1 VLVKLKLASLLRLV
15 SKMDKPSY
23 FAILT
28 ADVRYDKTLKPL
40 ARLLYAEITALCN
53 QEGYCWAGNQYFAD
67 LYEVDKNTVSGW
79 IGQLK
84 TRGYITV
91 QLEYKE
97 GTKQILKRY
106 IRINGE
112 GINKIIDTSLQ
123 KDRYPIN
130 EIIEVNS
137 TDNNTINNKTNK
149 GVRFTPPS
157 VEQVMEYCN
166 HRNNGKG
173 NGINA
178 QTFIDFYQAK
188 GWMIGKSK
196 MKDWKASVRTWE
208 KNRQPTKKDKKKEG
222 TIKGRSIQEKLT
234 DTSWANL

>member
-1 VLVKLKLASLLRLV
+1 
-15 SKMDKPSY
+15 MEKPSY

-53 QEGYCWAGNQYFAD
+53 KEGYCWAGNQYFAD

-97 GTKQILKRY
+97 GTKQILNRY

-112 GINKIIDTSLQ
+112 GIHKIIDTSLQ
-123 KDRYPIN
+123 KDGYPIN
-130 EIIEVNS
+130 EIIEVNK
-137 TDNNTINNKTNK
+137 TINNTFNNTVNNK
-149 GVRFTPPS
+149 DYFS
-157 VEQVMEYCN
+157 Q
-166 HRNNGKG
+166 
-173 NGINA
+173 
-178 QTFIDFYQAK
+178 FWDFYPRKAGKESARKAWGKLQPNEELMALIANNIQERIDK
-188 GWMIGKSK
+188 GEWRKDNKSYILHASTFLNQKRWEDEVLEKQHEKSK
-196 MKDWKASVRTWE
+196 S
-208 KNRQPTKKDKKKEG
+208 
-222 TIKGRSIQEKLT
+222 T
-234 DTSWANL
+234 DTAGSKWLNLEADF

>member
-1 VLVKLKLASLLRLV
+1 
-15 SKMDKPSY
+15 MEKPSY

-53 QEGYCWAGNQYFAD
+53 KEGYCWAGNQYFAD

-91 QLEYKE
+91 QLDYKE
-97 GTKQILKRY
+97 GTKQILNRY

-112 GINKIIDTSLQ
+112 GIHKIIDTSLQ
-123 KDRYPIN
+123 KDGYPIN
-130 EIIEVNS
+130 EIIEVNKKI
-137 TDNNTINNKTNK
+137 NNKTNNKTNK
-149 GVRFTPPS
+149 GIRFTPPS
-157 VEQVMEYCN
+157 VDEVSDYCDQ
-166 HRNNGKG
+166 RNKG
-173 NGINA
+173 VDP

-188 GWMIGKSK
+188 GWMVGKNK
-196 MKDWKASVRTWE
+196 MKDWKACVRTWE
-208 KNRQPTKKDKKKEG
+208 TNRKQRSKPRKEG
-222 TIKGRSIQEKLT
+222 TIKDRSIEDALT
-234 DTSWANL
+234 DTSWAN

>member
-1 VLVKLKLASLLRLV
+1 MLAKLKSASLSRLV
-15 SKMDKPSY
+15 SKMDKPAY

-84 TRGYITV
+84 TRGYINV

-97 GTKQILKRY
+97 GTKQIVKRY

-112 GINKIIDTSLQ
+112 GTNKIIDTSLQ
-123 KDRYPIN
+123 KDVYPIN

-137 TDNNTINNKTNK
+137 TDNNTNNNKTNK
-149 GVRFTPPS
+149 GGRFTPPS

-166 HRNNGKG
+166 HRQ

-178 QTFIDFYQAK
+178 QNFIDFYQSK
-188 GWMIGKSK
+188 GWKVGNSK

-208 KNRQPTKKDKKKEG
+208 TNNKIRNEQNADKRNSKSEYA
-222 TIKGRSIQEKLT
+222 KLNS
-234 DTSWANL
+234 DYNKSTSLL

>member
-1 VLVKLKLASLLRLV
+1 
-15 SKMDKPSY
+15 MDKPAY

-40 ARLLYAEITALCN
+40 ARLLYAEITALCK

-67 LYEVDKNTVSGW
+67 LYDVDKNTVSGW

-84 TRGYITV
+84 TRGYINV

-97 GTKQILKRY
+97 GTKQIVKRY

-112 GINKIIDTSLQ
+112 GNNKIIDTSLQ
-123 KDRYPIN
+123 KDVYPIN
-130 EIIEVNS
+130 EIIEVNN
-137 TDNNTINNKTNK
+137 TINNTINNTVNK
-149 GVRFTPPS
+149 GGRFTPPS

-178 QTFIDFYQAK
+178 QSFIDFYQSK
-188 GWMIGKSK
+188 GWMVGKSK
-196 MKDWKASVRTWE
+196 MKDWKASIRTWE
-208 KNRQPTKKDKKKEG
+208 TNNKMRNEQNADKRNSKSEYA
-222 TIKGRSIQEKLT
+222 KLNS
-234 DTSWANL
+234 DYNKSTSLL

>member
-1 VLVKLKLASLLRLV
+1 
-15 SKMDKPSY
+15 MEKPSY

-53 QEGYCWAGNQYFAD
+53 KEGYCWAGNQYFAD

-97 GTKQILKRY
+97 GTKQILHRY

-112 GINKIIDTSLQ
+112 GIHKIIDTSLQ
-123 KDRYPIN
+123 KDGYPIN
-130 EIIEVNS
+130 EIIEVNK
-137 TDNNTINNKTNK
+137 TINNTFNNTVNNK
-149 GVRFTPPS
+149 DYFS
-157 VEQVMEYCN
+157 Q
-166 HRNNGKG
+166 
-173 NGINA
+173 
-178 QTFIDFYQAK
+178 FWDFYPRKAGKESARKAWNKLQPNEELMTLIANNIQERIDK
-188 GWMIGKSK
+188 GEWRKDNKSYILHASTFLNQKRWEDEVLEKQHEKSK
-196 MKDWKASVRTWE
+196 S
-208 KNRQPTKKDKKKEG
+208 
-222 TIKGRSIQEKLT
+222 T
-234 DTSWANL
+234 DTAGSKWLNLEADF

>member
-1 VLVKLKLASLLRLV
+1 
-15 SKMDKPSY
+15 MDKPSY

-53 QEGYCWAGNQYFAD
+53 KEGHCWAGNQYFAD

-97 GTKQILKRY
+97 GTKQILHRY

-112 GINKIIDTSLQ
+112 GIHKIIDTSLQ
-123 KDRYPIN
+123 KDGYPIN
-130 EIIEVNS
+130 EIIEVNKK
-137 TDNNTINNKTNK
+137 TNNKTNNKTNK
-149 GVRFTPPS
+149 GIRFTPPS
-157 VEQVMEYCN
+157 VDEVSDYCD
-166 HRNNGKG
+166 HRNKG
-173 NGINA
+173 VDP

-188 GWMIGKSK
+188 GWMVGKNK
-196 MKDWKASVRTWE
+196 MIDWKACVRTWE
-208 KNRQPTKKDKKKEG
+208 TNRKQRSKPKQQG
-222 TIKGRSIQEKLT
+222 TIKNRSIEDALT
-234 DTSWANL
+234 DTSWAN

>member
-1 VLVKLKLASLLRLV
+1 
-15 SKMDKPSY
+15 MDKPSY

-53 QEGYCWAGNQYFAD
+53 KEGYCWAGNQYFAD

-97 GTKQILKRY
+97 GTKQILNRY

-112 GINKIIDTSLQ
+112 GIHKIIDTSLQ
-123 KDRYPIN
+123 KDGYPIN
-130 EIIEVNS
+130 EIIEVNK
-137 TDNNTINNKTNK
+137 TINNTFNNTVNNK
-149 GVRFTPPS
+149 DYFS
-157 VEQVMEYCN
+157 Q
-166 HRNNGKG
+166 
-173 NGINA
+173 
-178 QTFIDFYQAK
+178 FWDFYPRKAGKEAARKAWNNLQPNEELMALIANNIQERIDK
-188 GWMIGKSK
+188 GEWRKDNKSYILHASTFLNQKRWEDEVLEKQHEKSK
-196 MKDWKASVRTWE
+196 S
-208 KNRQPTKKDKKKEG
+208 
-222 TIKGRSIQEKLT
+222 T
-234 DTSWANL
+234 DTAGSKWLNLEADF

>member
-1 VLVKLKLASLLRLV
+1 
-15 SKMDKPSY
+15 MEKPSY

-53 QEGYCWAGNQYFAD
+53 KEGYCWAGNQYFAD

-97 GTKQILKRY
+97 GTKQILNRY

-112 GINKIIDTSLQ
+112 GIHKIIDTSLQ
-123 KDRYPIN
+123 KDSYPIN
-130 EIIEVNS
+130 EIIEVNK
-137 TDNNTINNKTNK
+137 TINKTINNTVNNK
-149 GVRFTPPS
+149 DYFS
-157 VEQVMEYCN
+157 Q
-166 HRNNGKG
+166 
-173 NGINA
+173 
-178 QTFIDFYQAK
+178 FWDFYPRKAGKEAARKAWNKLQPNEELMTLIANNIQERIDK
-188 GWMIGKSK
+188 GEWRKDNKSYILHASTFLNQKRWEDEVLEKQHEKSK
-196 MKDWKASVRTWE
+196 S
-208 KNRQPTKKDKKKEG
+208 
-222 TIKGRSIQEKLT
+222 T
-234 DTSWANL
+234 DTAGSKWLNIEADF

>member
-1 VLVKLKLASLLRLV
+1 
-15 SKMDKPSY
+15 MEKPSY

-53 QEGYCWAGNQYFAD
+53 KEGYCWAGNQYFAD

-97 GTKQILKRY
+97 GTKQILHRY

-112 GINKIIDTSLQ
+112 GIHKIIDTSIQ
-123 KDRYPIN
+123 KDGYPIN
-130 EIIEVNS
+130 EIIEVNKK
-137 TDNNTINNKTNK
+137 TNKKTNNKTNK
-149 GVRFTPPS
+149 GIRFTPPS
-157 VEQVMEYCN
+157 VDEVSDYCDE
-166 HRNNGKG
+166 RNKG
-173 NGINA
+173 VDP

-188 GWMIGKSK
+188 GWMVGKNK
-196 MKDWKASVRTWE
+196 MQDWKACVRTWE
-208 KNRQPTKKDKKKEG
+208 TNRKQRSKPKQQG
-222 TIKGRSIQEKLT
+222 TIKDRSIEDALT
-234 DTSWANL
+234 DTSWAN

>member
-1 VLVKLKLASLLRLV
+1 VLAKLKSASLSRLV
-15 SKMDKPSY
+15 SDMDKPSY

-67 LYEVDKNTVSGW
+67 LYDVDKNTVSGW

-84 TRGYITV
+84 TRGYINV

-97 GTKQILKRY
+97 GTKQIVKRY

-112 GINKIIDTSLQ
+112 GTNKIIDTSLQ
-123 KDRYPIN
+123 KDVYPIN

-137 TDNNTINNKTNK
+137 TDNNTNNNKTNK
-149 GVRFTPPS
+149 GGRFTPPS

-166 HRNNGKG
+166 HRQ

-178 QTFIDFYQAK
+178 QNFIDFYQSK
-188 GWMIGKSK
+188 GWKVGNSK

-208 KNRQPTKKDKKKEG
+208 TNNKIRNEQNADKRNSKSEYA
-222 TIKGRSIQEKLT
+222 KLNS
-234 DTSWANL
+234 DYNKSTSLF

>member
-1 VLVKLKLASLLRLV
+1 
-15 SKMDKPSY
+15 MDKPSY

-53 QEGYCWAGNQYFAD
+53 KEGYCWAGNQYFAD

-97 GTKQILKRY
+97 GTKQILHRY

-112 GINKIIDTSLQ
+112 GIHKIIDTSLQ
-123 KDRYPIN
+123 KDGYPIN
-130 EIIEVNS
+130 EIIEVNK
-137 TDNNTINNKTNK
+137 TINKKTNNKTNK
-149 GVRFTPPS
+149 GIRFTPPS
-157 VEQVMEYCN
+157 VDEVSDYCD
-166 HRNNGKG
+166 HRNKG
-173 NGINA
+173 VDP

-188 GWMIGKSK
+188 GWMVGKNK
-196 MKDWKASVRTWE
+196 MKDWKACVRTWE
-208 KNRQPTKKDKKKEG
+208 TNRKQRSKPKQQG
-222 TIKGRSIQEKLT
+222 TIKDRSIEDALT
-234 DTSWANL
+234 DTSWAN

>member
-1 VLVKLKLASLLRLV
+1 
-15 SKMDKPSY
+15 MDKPSY

-67 LYEVDKNTVSGW
+67 LYDVDKNTVSGW

-84 TRGYITV
+84 TRGYINV

-97 GTKQILKRY
+97 GTKQIVKRY

-112 GINKIIDTSLQ
+112 GTNKIIDTSLQ
-123 KDRYPIN
+123 KDVYPIN

-137 TDNNTINNKTNK
+137 TDNNTNNNKTNK
-149 GVRFTPPS
+149 GGRFTPPS

-166 HRNNGKG
+166 HRQ

-178 QTFIDFYQAK
+178 QNFIDFYQSK
-188 GWMIGKSK
+188 GWKVGNSK

-208 KNRQPTKKDKKKEG
+208 TNNKIRNEQNADKRNSKSEYA
-222 TIKGRSIQEKLT
+222 KLNS
-234 DTSWANL
+234 DYNKSTSLF